1 MTLSSKVWE
10 LCRFVFKDFICM
22 SISVFFLKVLFGALM
37 FVMTTQTFSWIFW
50 GFSFLLDLILSQL
63 QVFA

>member
-1 MTLSSKVWE
+1 MGIVSFCIQGFYLHE
-10 LCRFVFKDFICM
+10 YF
-22 SISVFFLKVLFGALM
+22 SIFLKVLFGALM